1 VTKLKCVLLAAG
13 LVFAGLSGARGQEP
27 QKPVAEQET
36 PKPELKP
43 LPPEPVALAGTGVYA
58 PLAVGPDTLKIKTDT
73 WLILSFGPRAF
84 VGPALSSAIR
94 MAKPNY
100 NYPNDWHQGMQGYG
114 RIYGSAFGTKVATQT
129 ARYAASALLRED
141 YRYVPSTSTEFF
153 PRVFHAVG
161 FIFVDRSDSGE
172 RRPAYSN
179 FAGAAAGGFVPNL
192 WLPDGFNDGTHGAE
206 RMGTQFGGF
215 AIQNVLRE
223 FTPDLFRLLHG
234 HHIPFPQLPLP
245 EWWTKDIS
253 IARPPSK
260 IATP

>member
-1 VTKLKCVLLAAG
+1 MTQLKCVLLAVG
-13 LVFAGLSGARGQEP
+13 LLFGGMHLASGQDP
-27 QKPVAEQET
+27 QKPVASQEA

-58 PLAVGPDTLKIKTDT
+58 PLAVGPDSLKIKTDT
-73 WLILSFGPRAF
+73 WLILSFGPRSL
-84 VGPALSSAIR
+84 VGPALSSGIR

-114 RIYGSAFGTKVATQT
+114 RIYGSAYGTKVATET

-141 YRYVPSTSTEFF
+141 YRYVPSGSTEFL

-161 FIFVDRSDSGE
+161 FIFVDRSDSGK
-172 RRPAYSN
+172 RRLAYSN

-192 WLPDGFNDGTHGAE
+192 WLPDGFNDATHGAE
-206 RMGTQFGGF
+206 KMGERFGGF

-223 FTPDLFRLLHG
+223 FTPDIFRLLHG
-234 HHIPFPQLPLP
+234 HHFPFPQLPVP

-253 IARPPSK
+253 IARRPYQISK
-260 IATP
+260 P